1 MSYFNHAFQKVFLGT
16 GATRVGAPSITDPA
30 TSGGFVLTSG
40 VASVTLGGANLGPGY
55 FGFFNKDSYASVNEG
70 DLTPG
75 ECCPLVLA
83 AASLKA
89 NDMQGPFHGGY
100 KESNKSKYI
109 NPRLISKLYV
119 VDPCTPQQHIV
130 HIGNTN
136 YTGTSVDG
144 VSSFDLLSL
153 VGGTGYTD
161 PGAVGVATTGGTGSG
176 LLVDYVTDGAGVITS
191 ITISDPGIGYT
202 VGDTVTVTGGGADA
216 TIDVATVDASVVS
229 DAACGI
235 PFYCDETYY
244 LRIDVK
250 GTSALRFANH
260 NLYRTL
266 DASGGC
272 CADPSVPVAVT
283 SDVIYK
289 QFVEQIATDPYLKD
303 FILPILVVDGD
314 SFAYD
319 EASAAAA
326 GLAAGKIIANAPAAT
341 IAAGMI
347 LMGAYVSTEFGDCTF
362 QVSDYYAVEPIQIF
376 ASEVDLNGDPCTFGG
391 MCVVESCPGVQ
402 ANGTGEEKVRE
413 VILSESYLQNFMS
426 SDLRIREITQ
436 GTRVLDV
443 LTRSALY
450 SSFYILHSV
459 PRFNNPSGTF
469 DNDQYLLEVIGDTDT
484 TAYLDDLFTALE
496 QVGCISCETP
506 EDLSQASPCAIP
518 ALPVVV
524 PVVP

>member
-1 MSYFNHAFQKVFLGT
+1 MCAYFNHAYKKAFVSTKGNADESQAWTPAGVSGENAGT
-16 GATRVGAPSITDPA
+16 A
-30 TSGGFVLTSG
+30 GGVLTSVGMHVSKIKSSLASEGMQLG
-40 VASVTLGGANLGPGY
+40 VGVVGLFNAKTNLSVTD
-55 FGFFNKDSYASVNEG
+55 KEIEES
-70 DLTPG
+70 
-75 ECCPLVLA
+75 CCPFYLA
-83 AASLKA
+83 GASLKL
-89 NDMQGPFHGGY
+89 NDKQGPFHGGY
-100 KESNKSKYI
+100 QESNKSKVI
-109 NPRLISKLYV
+109 NPKYIRQTYYV
-119 VDPCTPQQHIV
+119 DSNAAGAAHIQ
-130 HIGNTN
+130 I
-136 YTGTSVDG
+136 
-144 VSSFDLLSL
+144 
-153 VGGTGYTD
+153 GGTPD
-161 PGAVGVATTGGTGSG
+161 NI
-176 LLVDYVTDGAGVITS
+176 AG
-191 ITISDPGIGYT
+191 
-202 VGDTVTVTGGGADA
+202 DA
-216 TIDVATVDASVVS
+216 TCEKEFL
-229 DAACGI
+229 CG
-235 PFYCDETYY
+235 ETYY

-326 GLAAGKIIANAPAAT
+326 GLAAGKIIANAPAAV

-496 QVGCISCETP
+496 QAGCISCETP

>member
-1 MSYFNHAFQKVFLGT
+1 MCAYFNHAYKKAFVSTKGD
-16 GATRVGAPSITDPA
+16 ATE
-30 TSGGFVLTSG
+30 SGGWTPAGVSGENAGTNGGVLTSVGMHVSKIKSSLASEGMQLG
-40 VASVTLGGANLGPGY
+40 VGVVGLFNAKTNLSVTSAEID
-55 FGFFNKDSYASVNEG
+55 DS
-70 DLTPG
+70 
-75 ECCPLVLA
+75 CCPFYLA
-83 AASLKA
+83 GASLKLE
-89 NDMQGPFHGGY
+89 DKQGPFHGGY
-100 KESNKSKYI
+100 QESNKSKVI
-109 NPRLISKLYV
+109 NPKYV
-119 VDPCTPQQHIV
+119 RQTYYVDSNAAGAAMLQIGGTPSNNVTFSQTV
-130 HIGNTN
+130 P
-136 YTGTSVDG
+136 
-144 VSSFDLLSL
+144 
-153 VGGTGYTD
+153 GTGYTTSN
-161 PGAVGVATTGGTGSG
+161 GVATTGGTGTG
-176 LLVDYVTDGAGVITS
+176 MLVDIIAVGGIVTSVVISNVGDNLYIATDVIT
-191 ITISDPGIGYT
+191 ITT
-202 VGDTVTVTGGGADA
+202 GGADSTF
-216 TIDVATVDASVVS
+216 TISAVDVCEKEFL
-229 DAACGI
+229 CG
-235 PFYCDETYY
+235 ETYY

-272 CADPSVPVAVT
+272 CADPAVPVAVT

-319 EASAAAA
+319 EASAAIA

-341 IAAGMI
+341 TDSGMI

-362 QVSDYYAVEPIQIF
+362 QTSDYYGVEPIQIF

-413 VILSESYLQNFMS
+413 VILSESYLTNFMS

-469 DNDQYLLEVIGDTDT
+469 DNDQYLLEIIGDTAT
-484 TAYLDDLFTALE
+484 TAYLASEFTALE
-496 QVGCISCETP
+496 VAGCISCETP
-506 EDLSQASPCAIP
+506 EDLSQASPCDIP
-518 ALPVVV
+518 ALPTA
-524 PVVP
+524 